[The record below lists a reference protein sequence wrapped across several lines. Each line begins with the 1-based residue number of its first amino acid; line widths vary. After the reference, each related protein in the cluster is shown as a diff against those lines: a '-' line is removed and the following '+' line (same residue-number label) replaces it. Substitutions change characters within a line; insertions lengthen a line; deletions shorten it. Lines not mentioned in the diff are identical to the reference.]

1 MQILD
6 VKINGTTH
14 YAIHDP
20 IANDIL
26 DFGPGLDGLRAAVEF
41 MESIY
46 LAEHAAELA
55 GFAH

>member
-6 VKINGTTH
+6 IEINGTTH

-20 IANDIL
+20 LADDIL
-26 DFGPGLDGLRAAVEF
+26 DFGQGAAGLRAAVEF